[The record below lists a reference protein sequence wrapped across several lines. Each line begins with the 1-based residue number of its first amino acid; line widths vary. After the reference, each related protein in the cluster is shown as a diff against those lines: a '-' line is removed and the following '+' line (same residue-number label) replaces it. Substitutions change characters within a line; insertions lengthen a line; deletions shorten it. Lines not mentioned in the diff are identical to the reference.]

1 MDLNP
6 LGRKGYSVPKV
17 GTIQVVSEGV
27 LGALRELMWEKRRIS
42 QSVGSTNLDCPVPRP
57 YLTPT
62 RLW

>member
-27 LGALRELMWEKRRIS
+27 PSALRELMWEERRIS
-42 QSVGSTNLDCPVPRP
+42 QLA
-57 YLTPT
+57 LPT
-62 RLW
+62 WTVLSPDLI